1 MKQFN
6 LEEYLKNPN
15 KKVITKSGKSV
26 RIISTDRLDSTYPI
40 IALVN
45 YKGGEVVQS
54 YTKDGATIGGSEG
67 LEDLFFVSE
76 KKEGWINLYKI
87 NSITSIGPRAYST
100 KEEAKSMV
108 AGNSAN
114 YISTIKIK
122 WEE

>member
-6 LEEYLKNPN
+6 LEEYLKNPT

-26 RIISTDRLDSTYPI
+26 RIISTNRLDSTYPI
-40 IALVN
+40 VALVS
-45 YKGGEVVQS
+45 YKEGEIVQS
-54 YTKDGATIGGSEG
+54 YTKDGATIGGSKG

-87 NSITSIGPRAYST
+87 NSITSLGPRAYST

-108 AGNSAN
+108 ADNSVN